1 MAPRRPQD
9 RRLKRFF
16 PILDP
21 SWRQLRT
28 TSHRQ
33 GAKIPQPSQIT
44 TPKPSKTYEN
54 LRFFKV
60 FGCTTHLPKLSK
72 MLPKSA
78 PGPPKTGQVEAK
90 IGPRPPKLR
99 PRWPSCCHF
108 GSSWARL
115 CASWRQLCWI
125 FSEIRRYI
133 RRKLK
138 KKSQEPLRTFIFC
151 IFGAS
156 GRRFSSLSA
165 LRFLSFRLCCPSS
178 VHASIFLSNTF
189 CTYSLR
195 VFPNTAGHQIVL
207 RRLLRAACSI

>member
-1 MAPRRPQD
+1 MYNA
-9 RRLKRFF
+9 
-16 PILDP
+16 
-21 SWRQLRT
+21 S
-28 TSHRQ
+28 
-33 GAKIPQPSQIT
+33 AKIDKNAPKIRPG
-44 TPKPSKTYEN
+44 TPPN
-54 LRFFKV
+54 
-60 FGCTTHLPKLSK
+60 
-72 MLPKSA
+72 
-78 PGPPKTGQVEAK
+78 QAK
-90 IGPRPPKLR
+90 IGPRPPKLG
-99 PRWPSCCHF
+99 PRWPSCCHL

-138 KKSQEPLRTFIFC
+138 KLSQEPLRTFIFC

-207 RRLLRAACSI
+207 RRLLRAACSIDEIDICINLARSCPAKGPADQIKF